1 MQQNNGRTPM
11 KYWRVAYVGIALACL
26 AAAYYS
32 IRLGYAEYLFRTGR
46 LESIE
51 RAADLVPLQA
61 DYQARLDRLELA
73 VRLNPHFSA
82 AWIELGMRAE
92 AAGDLG
98 RAEMALLQAARVDRT
113 FAPRWTLANFYFR
126 RENWNEFWK
135 WTRAAAEMS
144 YGDRTALFQL
154 CWRATSDPALILER
168 AIPPEREILGDYVY
182 YLANSERYDAAQV
195 AASRWLPLATKE
207 DVPRLLWFCDLL
219 LEKVHSGP
227 GAFTIWNAL
236 IDRGWLPYQPG
247 SILTNGAFQVSPI
260 SHGFDWRVL
269 SISGVHSVWTQ
280 SSPGLVVAMNG
291 HQPEQTDLLIQW
303 MPMQPSAAYELSIM
317 AQLDGIPSNSG
328 LRWKILDASSGAVL
342 AESGLD
348 APRETIRF
356 ETGPHCSLVKLVLGY
371 QRAQGTSVIAGRLVL
386 SSVAL
391 RMLSR

>member
-1 MQQNNGRTPM
+1 M
-11 KYWRVAYVGIALACL
+11 
-26 AAAYYS
+26 
-32 IRLGYAEYLFRTGR
+32 
-46 LESIE
+46 
-51 RAADLVPLQA
+51 LVPLQA

-73 VRLNPHFSA
+73 VSLNPHFSA

-92 AAGDLG
+92 AAGDLSQ
-98 RAEMALLQAARVDRT
+98 AEMALLQAARVDRT
-113 FAPRWTLANFYFR
+113 FEPRWTLANFYFR
-126 RENWNEFWK
+126 REKWDEFWK
-135 WTRAAAEMS
+135 WTRAAAAMS

-154 CWRATSDPALILER
+154 CWRATSDPALILRR

-207 DVPRLLWFCDLL
+207 DVPRLLRLCDLL
-219 LEKVHSGP
+219 LERIHNGP
-227 GAFTIWNAL
+227 GTLTIWNAM

-260 SHGFDWRVL
+260 SHGFDWRML

-280 SSPGLVVAMNG
+280 SPPGLLLTLDG

-317 AQLDGIPSNSG
+317 AQLDGIPPNSG

-348 APRETIRF
+348 VPSETFRF
-356 ETGPHCSLVKLVLGY
+356 ETGAHCSLVKLVLGY